1 MREVLSFCDVFGNS
15 NSLLRVCCQ
24 ERVRVLFSK
33 SGSLFI
39 LGFKNYYIPMTI
51 GMIAFTRGALAGQ
64 GLGGLVGLNN
74 QKIAVFTKMNDSDCL
89 IKIFYIF

>member
-1 MREVLSFCDVFGNS
+1 
-15 NSLLRVCCQ
+15 
-24 ERVRVLFSK
+24 
-33 SGSLFI
+33 
-39 LGFKNYYIPMTI
+39 MTI